1 MKIHERT
8 FEWVKLPLSL
18 NGRMHFQQ
26 AGKLAREIRAAA
38 ADWAATLPRMSR
50 CIVEMEWFVN
60 TKTRRDDENP
70 VASMKPFCDGLVDGG
85 LVEDD
90 TALFMVKLM
99 PRITYRTKAAGTGC
113 VVFRVAEIPPAFRP
127 DTVQAIV
134 DRLTQE
140 EETNDAD

>member
-1 MKIHERT
+1 MKIHEYV

-18 NGRMHFQQ
+18 NGRMHFHES
-26 AGKLAREIRAAA
+26 KRVVKSIRDEAAE
-38 ADWAATLPRMSR
+38 WAATLPRMDR

-60 TKTRRDDENP
+60 TRTRRDDENP
-70 VASMKPFCDGLVDGG
+70 VASLKPFCDGLVDGG

-99 PRITYRTKAAGTGC
+99 PRITHRPKTDGAAC

-127 DTVQAIV
+127 DSVQAIV
-134 DRLTQE
+134 DRINQE
-140 EETNDAD
+140 EENE

>member
-1 MKIHERT
+1 
-8 FEWVKLPLSL
+8 
-18 NGRMHFQQ
+18 MHFQQ

-38 ADWAATLPRMSR
+38 AEWASTLPRMSR
-50 CIVEMEWFVN
+50 CIVEMEWLVN

-99 PRITYRTKAAGTGC
+99 PRITYRPKKEGAAC
-113 VVFRVAEIPPAFRP
+113 VVFRVTEIPPAFRP
-127 DTVQAIV
+127 DTVQAIF

-140 EETNDAD
+140 EENK